1 VEMDT
6 AGNLYTGETINARVR
21 KVNLQLS
28 QLNYPTPTT
37 VGTSSIDNPQTA
49 IVTNIGNASLTVP
62 PPTSG
67 SNPSAPP
74 SFEFDSSSTC
84 PQLSTSSNP
93 QTLGVN
99 ESCILAID
107 FMPAAAG
114 PITGSAVLTNNSLN
128 AVGAATIQL
137 SGTGVAVSTTTT
149 ISGSPNPSSYSQTVS
164 FTATVGPTMGT
175 ANATGTVQFNVDGT
189 PLNSPV
195 TLSNGT
201 ATLTTSTLA
210 VGSHTVTAD
219 YTPGSSAFTA
229 SSGSTGQTV
238 NKATFGQN
246 GLANITL
253 ASSPNPS
260 RYQQSVTFTATVP
273 PGATG
278 TIQFMEGTA
287 LLGTSTISG
296 TTATFTTSTLTIGSH
311 PITAVYSGDGSY
323 NAATTSADTQ
333 VVSNQLDFMLKTMS
347 SESQTVVPGH
357 TASYTLQV
365 APTNTS
371 YPGTVTFAA
380 TGLPAGAS
388 IAFSPSTVAADA
400 GTKAVTVSIPTSVQ
414 SAFSQEESHF
424 GYGALAFLCLPFA
437 LGRLRRKLP
446 ADRRRLFI
454 SVLLLGALAA
464 TTGLVGCGS
473 ANGNGF
479 FGQAPQSYA
488 ITITATSGSVQH
500 SVAVQLNVQ

>member
-1 VEMDT
+1 
-6 AGNLYTGETINARVR
+6 
-21 KVNLQLS
+21 
-28 QLNYPTPTT
+28 
-37 VGTSSIDNPQTA
+37 
-49 IVTNIGNASLTVP
+49 
-62 PPTSG
+62 
-67 SNPSAPP
+67 
-74 SFEFDSSSTC
+74 
-84 PQLSTSSNP
+84 
-93 QTLGVN
+93 
-99 ESCILAID
+99 
-107 FMPAAAG
+107 MPAAAG

-128 AVGAATIQL
+128 IVGAATIQL

-149 ISGSPNPSSYSQTVS
+149 VSASPNPSSYSQTVS
-164 FTATVGPTMGT
+164 FTAVVSPTTGT
-175 ANATGTVQFNVDGT
+175 ANPTGTVQFNVDGT
-189 PLNSPV
+189 PVNSPV
-195 TLSNGT
+195 ALSNGT

-229 SSGSTGQTV
+229 SIGSTGQTV

-260 RYQQSVTFTATVP
+260 GYQQSVTFTATVP
-273 PGATG
+273 PGTTG
-278 TIQFMEGTA
+278 TIQFMEGTT

-296 TTATFTTSTLTIGSH
+296 TTATFTTSTLAIGSH
-311 PITAVYSGDGSY
+311 PVTGVYSGDANY

-333 VVSNQLDFMLKTMS
+333 VVSNQLDFMLKAMS
-347 SESQTVVPGH
+347 PESQTVVPGH
-357 TASYTLQV
+357 TASYTVQV

-388 IAFSPSTVAADA
+388 VAFSPSTVAVNG
-400 GTKAVTVSIPTSVQ
+400 GTTPITVTIPTSVQ
-414 SAFSQEESHF
+414 SAFSQEENHF

-437 LGRLRRKLP
+437 ALGSLRRKLP
-446 ADRRRLFI
+446 ADRRRLFMA
-454 SVLLLGALAA
+454 LFLLGALAA
-464 TTGLVGCGS
+464 TTGLAGCGS

-479 FGQAPQSYA
+479 FGQAPQSYT